1 MTCLGSLPFGRLPE
15 ACQEIVEEAEP
26 VTLTG
31 NHRSTDPNR
40 TVLIIATVEGQ
51 PFFTTIA
58 GLSISLAGFGAVIAW
73 LRDDPSGWDPIN
85 LWRVK
90 TIVRHALTI
99 AFLCLTLVPVH
110 TFTQDDATTIRV
122 GSALAA
128 LFAITDVWRVRRPDP
143 VVWDP
148 VSLRVFLGLS
158 GALFLLSLLNIL
170 WASLGWLQALV
181 LFFLTSPAAI
191 FSNFVREMGGGSKA
205 VGEPSPGD

>member
-1 MTCLGSLPFGRLPE
+1 M
-15 ACQEIVEEAEP
+15 
-26 VTLTG
+26 
-31 NHRSTDPNR
+31 
-40 TVLIIATVEGQ
+40 EGQ

-110 TFTQDDATTIRV
+110 TFTQDDVTTIRV

-148 VSLRVFLGLS
+148 VALRVFLGLS

-205 VGEPSPGD
+205 LGGPSPGD